1 MKFLSEIKSPVICW
15 LPFRVLLFIIFYFL
29 CLRQLIVFY
38 NIIPQEDHV
47 WFFLLFLLFLLLAIY
62 KKVWAL
68 YGIFVTVPLFT
79 GLQILH
85 IVVLPIPVY
94 SLLFSSFF
102 LIWLPCRLLTRPV
115 DLSPETDIGN
125 LTDLLAGIVIC
136 SLTVTLAPFY
146 RDTIGYYMW
155 IYHWERLQPGL
166 IYPGRGFLSP
176 SRALFLSRCGERIH
190 PSDQFS
196 KVYSHNYL
204 PRSDPIGFFLD
215 PDHL

>member
-1 MKFLSEIKSPVICW
+1 MARKKFIMPNKQNESEFRSPVN
-15 LPFRVLLFIIFYFL
+15 LLASLKVLLFIIFYFL

-47 WFFLLFLLFLLLAIY
+47 WFFLLFFLFLLLAIY

-85 IVVLPIPVY
+85 LFHPPIPVY

-136 SLTVTLAPFY
+136 SLTVTLAPF
-146 RDTIGYYMW
+146 
-155 IYHWERLQPGL
+155 
-166 IYPGRGFLSP
+166 
-176 SRALFLSRCGERIH
+176 
-190 PSDQFS
+190 
-196 KVYSHNYL
+196 
-204 PRSDPIGFFLD
+204 
-215 PDHL
+215 